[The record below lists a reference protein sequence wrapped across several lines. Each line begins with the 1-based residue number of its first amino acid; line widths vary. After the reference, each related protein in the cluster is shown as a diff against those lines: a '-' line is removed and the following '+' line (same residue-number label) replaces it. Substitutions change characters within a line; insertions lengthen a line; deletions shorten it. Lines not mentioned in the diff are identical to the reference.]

1 MKANDVA
8 RAHYMTPQT
17 RNIQTSNFM
26 EIYRIIG
33 ALIEGVLFALLM
45 WIGDE
50 FILNNDNALY
60 VYAIQ
65 AIIFAVAMYLFD
77 RFFNRKNKNS

>member
-1 MKANDVA
+1 
-8 RAHYMTPQT
+8 
-17 RNIQTSNFM
+17 M

-50 FILNNDNALY
+50 FILKNDNTFY

-65 AIIFAVAMYLFD
+65 TIIFAVAMYLFD

>member
-1 MKANDVA
+1 
-8 RAHYMTPQT
+8 
-17 RNIQTSNFM
+17 M

-50 FILNNDNALY
+50 FILKNDNALY

-77 RFFNRKNKNS
+77 RFFNRKNKNSWAANQYHHFYHL